1 MFKSLRNFFEKNI
14 SDSDINSP
22 EKNLNLLCGL
32 MIEAA
37 NTDGNLDKVEIDKIK
52 LILINSF
59 GEDANQVEKVL
70 NESLLNKDNSNSLFY
85 YTSKLNKQFSYDK
98 KILLIE
104 TLWEIILSDGEIHDY
119 ESNLIRRLGGLLYVS
134 DIDSGNARKRVLNK
148 FQN

>member
-1 MFKSLRNFFEKNI
+1 MFKSLRNLFEKNI
-14 SDSDINSP
+14 SDNDINSP

-59 GEDANQVEKVL
+59 GEDPNQVEKVL
-70 NESLLNKDNSNSLFY
+70 KESLLNKDNSNSLFY

-134 DIDSGNARKRVLNK
+134 DIDSGNARKRALNK
-148 FQN
+148 IQN

>member
-1 MFKSLRNFFEKNI
+1 LFEKNI
-14 SDSDINSP
+14 SDNDINSP

-59 GEDANQVEKVL
+59 GEDPNQVEKVL
-70 NESLLNKDNSNSLFY
+70 KESLLNKDNSNSLFY

-134 DIDSGNARKRVLNK
+134 DIDSGNARKRALNK
-148 FQN
+148 IQN